1 MHDKECTELPITL
14 SSLPKEYSKLSPK
27 KNRYNRWGQ
36 LQTLAFAF
44 CCCCCWYWRTVRQ
57 IVLALMR
64 NCRPKL
70 EAAKILDA
78 TPCLHPHSS
87 HKLSTHTPF
96 RPALAYTQCH
106 VGGATFSR
114 HSRSRSCSHRTG
126 SEAVRAQFV
135 LQLCQKCALTRKNN
149 AYFKAVGGVRWALAG
164 GRGTAT
170 MEAAA
175 AAELTMPVERRRGA
189 MGQWQ
194 CI

>member
-1 MHDKECTELPITL
+1 MYVCMYRHMHNRECTKIPIAP
-14 SSLPKEYSKLSPK
+14 SSLLKEYSKLSPK

-36 LQTLAFAF
+36 LQTLVFAF
-44 CCCCCWYWRTVRQ
+44 RYCCCNWRTVRQ
-57 IVLALMR
+57 NVLALMR

-78 TPCLHPHSS
+78 ATPCLHPPNFHT
-87 HKLSTHTPF
+87 LSTHTPF

-114 HSRSRSCSHRTG
+114 HSRSHSCSHRTG

-149 AYFKAVGGVRWALAG
+149 AYFKAVGGVR
-164 GRGTAT
+164 
-170 MEAAA
+170 
-175 AAELTMPVERRRGA
+175 
-189 MGQWQ
+189 
-194 CI
+194 